1 MASGRHDVTPEANTF
16 RRIEVITGVER
27 RRRWTFEEKAAIV
40 AESYATAIS
49 ISDVARR
56 HGLNRSQLFQWRR
69 QFREGV
75 FGVGGAAEGFVPV
88 VGDFRVVAETPQDVM
103 VADAAAAD
111 GPGAIEVVVG
121 AMTVR
126 VPPATDEAALRRVL
140 GVVRSLA

>member
-1 MASGRHDVTPEANTF
+1 MASGRHDVTPEGNTF

-27 RRRWTFEEKAAIV
+27 RRRWTFDAKAAIV

-56 HGLNRSQLFQWRR
+56 HGVNRNQLFQWRR

-75 FGVGGAAEGFVPV
+75 FGGGGADEGFVPV
-88 VGDFRVVAETPQDVM
+88 VGDCRAAEVPGPGAMVVAE
-103 VADAAAAD
+103 
-111 GPGAIEVVVG
+111 GPGPIEVVVG
-121 AMTVR
+121 AMIVR
-126 VPPATDEAALRRVL
+126 VPPTADEAALRRVL